1 MALLPTSKMNKIM
14 TSKEESYGFAY
25 FQQKYI
31 NQNLKAFTD
40 AFTSILA
47 SFVNQ
52 CVLFLFDLNK
62 KILFYAVG
70 LVQLYNT
77 REHQISRPKHL
88 PFTVP
93 LQRSYKSRI
102 LFFFEH

>member
-1 MALLPTSKMNKIM
+1 MVLLPATKMNKIM
-14 TSKEESYGFAY
+14 TSEEESYGFAY
-25 FQQKYI
+25 FHQKYI

-62 KILFYAVG
+62 KILFFVLICCRVG
-70 LVQLYNT
+70 TIVHHKGT
-77 REHQISRPKHL
+77 SD
-88 PFTVP
+88 FTSQALAFYCTTTEVI
-93 LQRSYKSRI
+93 Q
-102 LFFFEH
+102 E

>member
-1 MALLPTSKMNKIM
+1 M

-52 CVLFLFDLNK
+52 CALFLFDLNK
-62 KILFYAVG
+62 KIIVFCTDL
-70 LVQLYNT
+70 L
-77 REHQISRPKHL
+77 
-88 PFTVP
+88 
-93 LQRSYKSRI
+93 
-102 LFFFEH
+102 